1 MTSTNNPLNKH
12 AIKTHKDY
20 LGDLIGGSLMIKES
34 QIVAELLL
42 KKPSQEEWLDAI
54 VNRNILQKRSDA
66 SAKRNAA
73 TIKKRIED
81 LPDEY
86 LEQVAFGSTELSTQ
100 LMFAATL
107 INSTLLADFMRNVV
121 LDAKRMFRESLD
133 VGDWESYWEDR
144 CRLFPDLANMSDAST
159 YKISQV
165 AFKAI
170 ADGGY
175 IETTR
180 NKKLQNVY
188 LLPEVRQLLL
198 SIDREDIIAAM
209 ELI

>member
-1 MTSTNNPLNKH
+1 MTTPNTMK
-12 AIKTHKDY
+12 IKSHKDY

-34 QIVAELLL
+34 QTVAELLL
-42 KKPSQEEWLDAI
+42 KNPSQEEWVEAI
-54 VNRNILQKRSDA
+54 VNQNVLQKRSDA

-73 TIKKRIED
+73 TIKKRLENMS
-81 LPDEY
+81 EKY

-133 VGDWESYWEDR
+133 VGDWESFWYER
-144 CRLFPDLANMSDAST
+144 SRIFPELSQMSESST

-165 AFKAI
+165 AFKAL
-170 ADGGY
+170 ADAGY
-175 IETTR
+175 IESTR
-180 NKKLQNVY
+180 SKKLQNVY
-188 LLPEVRQLLL
+188 LLPEVRDLLVG
-198 SIDREDIIAAM
+198 IDRDDIISAM
-209 ELI
+209 ELH

>member
-1 MTSTNNPLNKH
+1 MTSTNKPLNKQ
-12 AIKTHKDY
+12 AIKKHKDY

-73 TIKKRIED
+73 TIKKRIENM
-81 LPDEY
+81 PDEY

>member
-1 MTSTNNPLNKH
+1 
-12 AIKTHKDY
+12 
-20 LGDLIGGSLMIKES
+20 
-34 QIVAELLL
+34 
-42 KKPSQEEWLDAI
+42 
-54 VNRNILQKRSDA
+54 
-66 SAKRNAA
+66 
-73 TIKKRIED
+73 
-81 LPDEY
+81 
-86 LEQVAFGSTELSTQ
+86 
-100 LMFAATL
+100 
-107 INSTLLADFMRNVV
+107 
-121 LDAKRMFRESLD
+121 
-133 VGDWESYWEDR
+133 
-144 CRLFPDLANMSDAST
+144 MSDAST

-180 NKKLQNVY
+180 SKKLQNVY

>member
-1 MTSTNNPLNKH
+1 MATE
-12 AIKTHKDY
+12 IKTYKDY

-34 QIVAELLL
+34 QIIAELLL
-42 KKPSQEEWLDAI
+42 TKPSQEEWTDAI
-54 VNRNILQKRSDA
+54 VNRNVLQKRSDA
-66 SAKRNAA
+66 SSKRNAA
-73 TIKKRIED
+73 TVKQR
-81 LPDEY
+81 LHGLSDEY

-121 LDAKRMFRESLD
+121 LDAKRMYRESLD
-133 VGDWESYWEDR
+133 VGDWESFWNER
-144 CRLFPDLANMSDAST
+144 CRLFPEFEKMTQSSI

-165 AFKAI
+165 AFKTL
-170 ADGGY
+170 ADAAY

-188 LLPEVRQLLL
+188 ILSEVRKLLAD
-198 SIDREDIIAAM
+198 INRDDIINAM
-209 ELI
+209 ELH

>member
-1 MTSTNNPLNKH
+1 MPVAKVIDISS
-12 AIKTHKDY
+12 AKDY

-34 QIVAELLL
+34 QIIAELML
-42 KKPSQEEWLDAI
+42 KQPTSEEWQDAI
-54 VNRNILQKRSDA
+54 VNQNILQKRSDA

-73 TIKKRIED
+73 TIKKRLEGM
-81 LPDEY
+81 PEEY
-86 LEQVAFGSTELSTQ
+86 LEQLAFGSTELSTQ

-107 INSTLLADFMRNVV
+107 INSSLLADFMRNVV

-133 VGDWESYWEDR
+133 VGDWESFWDDR
-144 CRLFPDLANMSDAST
+144 CRLFPKLANMTEAST
-159 YKISQV
+159 YKVSQV
-165 AFKAI
+165 AFKTI
-170 ADGGY
+170 ADAGY

-180 NKKLQNVY
+180 TKKLQNVF
-188 LLPEVRQLLL
+188 LLPEARQLLL